1 MHMTSFLMLNIHLLQ
16 SEHTQYPLFLPS
28 HSYEKLENNFFVK
41 LMHLQLVSLVEQ
53 VLLCS
58 ITLYTEISN
67 FQYLNYYHVLVSLWH
82 SFISFKQ
89 QCNCPA
95 LSRETVRLWRI

>member
-16 SEHTQYPLFLPS
+16 SGHTQYPLFLPS
-28 HSYEKLENNFFVK
+28 HSYEKLENNFFFN

-58 ITLYTEISN
+58 IILYTEISN
-67 FQYLNYYHVLVSLWH
+67 F
-82 SFISFKQ
+82 
-89 QCNCPA
+89 
-95 LSRETVRLWRI
+95 